1 MKKTDDHDISFR
13 RVGVNA
19 GKIDNETADK
29 SIQSHYFIKFDEN
42 VLNENLREKL
52 ININFTCSENTC
64 GPKSI
69 SKQELI
75 EEFNNL
81 IE

>member
-1 MKKTDDHDISFR
+1 MKRIYLFFTYNIHQSIIYSPEIS
-13 RVGVNA
+13 
-19 GKIDNETADK
+19 
-29 SIQSHYFIKFDEN
+29 SLKFDEN